1 MTEVLATESRFF
13 EKNQNAMREQYPGK
27 TLIIVGERVLGA
39 YDTWEDAVRAAV
51 KVFPG
56 DEHFLVRDVDWTDD
70 VISVPSMFNCGEPVC
85 FGS

>member
-51 KVFPG
+51 NPAY
-56 DEHFLVRDVDWTDD
+56 
-70 VISVPSMFNCGEPVC
+70 S
-85 FGS
+85 